1 MDPGPRSGGITSS
14 SKTAQRTKLSR
25 PSRTPGSTGKCKSP
39 CLMNQAGDFA
49 GRRGDVQHQPPAA
62 AWDIVRVG
70 HEASPRVPWG
80 RPAGIGCGP
89 AYVRR
94 TGRPRVGHGATAGP
108 YRGHDRWSALGPCN
122 AGKGLGQRVRSAGMV
137 ELGDGL
143 DRVRPEIG
151 WFGSFRPPWILA
163 LVEIVN
169 GGRSR
174 SAHRPGMG
182 TAMRSPAAA
191 PGIAPTIPNLAG
203 SLESSRRT
211 APRPLPVA

>member
-1 MDPGPRSGGITSS
+1 VSHGAGP
-14 SKTAQRTKLSR
+14 L
-25 PSRTPGSTGKCKSP
+25 
-39 CLMNQAGDFA
+39 D
-49 GRRGDVQHQPPAA
+49 
-62 AWDIVRVG
+62 RV
-70 HEASPRVPWG
+70 
-80 RPAGIGCGP
+80 
-89 AYVRR
+89 
-94 TGRPRVGHGATAGP
+94 RPRLRAADRAAEG
-108 YRGHDRWSALGPCN
+108 GHDRWSALGPCK

-143 DRVRPEIG
+143 ERVCPEVG
-151 WFGSFRPPWILA
+151 WFGSFRPPWTLA

-211 APRPLPVA
+211 APRPLPGWAMAAMNGPLAAA